1 MKQNGNNGLGHTPP
15 STENEIKKYLRILK
29 KRKWVIAITAAI
41 TFVFWLVLVVM
52 FLGSPTYTSTAL
64 LTFQDPRS
72 MSALGT
78 TERRPVNAGKAS
90 LIKTNRLLGKVVEDL
105 QLNLSILTDNLY
117 RSELFD
123 TVFVNK
129 SSLPGEYTIRKV
141 GENKYQLF
149 YRNERRGIKKDSLLV
164 TFSAGDTVRINNFAF
179 VLNPR
184 VFKQKDLEEAEFAIR
199 EWERAI
205 EWLRTTVSYKL
216 DRYQTTLMI
225 QASHKNPQ
233 MAAKIVN
240 KIAELFVDLNLQIKR
255 HKSNEVLRI
264 LENELALAKEEL
276 DAANNRLKA
285 FREKYPW
292 VVLTADA
299 GTRVT
304 TLATYEEAV
313 VTLKQKIADL
323 QRMENKLKTAGSL
336 DDQIGLARELL
347 TYLASEGV
355 PTAPALQREFDE
367 LYLKRSSLLNE
378 YAPSHPFV
386 KENNQQFQELFT
398 KIISAAQEHVQKLK
412 AQQLQYQQKLAQEQS
427 KLRRMP
433 AKELELAQLLRDREV
448 KDDIYKRVLARY
460 NAAKIENEVE
470 VSDIFIV
477 DYGTPP
483 PPQGMLSVLVKRGL
497 LGIIIAFGLG
507 VGMAI
512 VVEFFDKTV
521 QDVDELQERVKLP
534 ILGSIPVIKDD
545 KDVPDDI
552 EEVKG
557 KRDPKLITLDYSP
570 TLESEAYRDL
580 RTKILYKTQK
590 EELSSFLISSLRPN
604 EGKSLTVSNL
614 AITFAQQKISTLL
627 IDADLRRGVLHNVF
641 GNKKKPG
648 LSDFLISNASVDYEN
663 LSKLIQNT
671 FIPNL
676 YIITAGTP
684 IPNPTEMLGSERMVN
699 LLEIV
704 KRKFGMVILDTAPF
718 QASSDAAILSN
729 FVDGVVIVIRA
740 GTTNVDHL
748 LQKINEYPNL
758 SKKVLG
764 VVLNAVKVND
774 KKQQYQYS
782 YYNY

>member
-1 MKQNGNNGLGHTPP
+1 MKLNGSNGQGQTPQT
-15 STENEIKKYLRILK
+15 TEGEIKKYLRILK
-29 KRKWVIAITAAI
+29 KRKWVIAITAFI
-41 TFVFWLVLVVM
+41 TFVFWIITVIL

-105 QLNLSILTDNLY
+105 QLNLSVLTDDLY
-117 RSELFD
+117 RSDLFD

-129 SSLPGEYTIRKV
+129 QSLPGEYTIRKV
-141 GENKYQLF
+141 GDNRYELY
-149 YRNERRGIKKDSLLV
+149 YRNERRGIKKDSLLT
-164 TFSAGDTVRINNFAF
+164 TFQAGDTVRVNNFMF
-179 VLNPR
+179 VMNPR
-184 VFKQKDLEEAEFAIR
+184 VFQQKDLDEAEFAIR

-205 EWLRTTVSYKL
+205 EWLKTTVNYKL
-216 DRYQTTLMI
+216 DRYQTTLVI

-255 HKSNEVLRI
+255 HKSSEVLRI
-264 LENELALAKEEL
+264 LEDELALAKQEL
-276 DAANNRLKA
+276 DAANERLKA

-292 VVLTADA
+292 VVLTEDA
-299 GTRVT
+299 GARVSA
-304 TLATYEEAV
+304 LASYEEAAL
-313 VTLKQKIADL
+313 TLKQKIDDL
-323 QRMENKLKTAGSL
+323 QGMINKLKTAGSI
-336 DDQIGLARELL
+336 DDRIGLARELL
-347 TYLASEGV
+347 TYLASEGL
-355 PTAPALQREFDE
+355 PTVPALQREFDE
-367 LYLKRSSLLNE
+367 LYLKRTSLLNE
-378 YAPSHPFV
+378 YAPSHPFI
-386 KENNQQFQELFT
+386 KENTQQFQELFT
-398 KIISAAQEHVQKLK
+398 KIINTAEGHIRKLK
-412 AQQLQYQQKLAQEQS
+412 AQQLQYQQKLAQEQNQ
-427 KLRRMP
+427 LRRMP

-448 KDDIYKRVLARY
+448 KDDIYRRVLARY

-483 PPQGMLSVLVKRGL
+483 PPQGMLAVFLKRGF
-497 LGIIIAFGLG
+497 LGIFLALG
-507 VGMAI
+507 IGIGMAI

-521 QDVDELQERVKLP
+521 QDVDELQERLKLP
-534 ILGSIPVIKDD
+534 ILGAIPVIKDD

-552 EEVKG
+552 EEIKG

-580 RTKILYKTQK
+580 RTKILYLTQK

-676 YIITAGTP
+676 YLITAGTP
-684 IPNPTEMLGSERMVN
+684 IPNPTEMLGSDRMIN

-740 GTTNVDHL
+740 GTTNVEQL
-748 LQKINEYPNL
+748 MQKINEYPNL
-758 SKKVLG
+758 NRKVLG
-764 VVLNAVKVND
+764 VVLNAVKVNN

>member
-1 MKQNGNNGLGHTPP
+1 MKYNGNDNIGPTPP
-15 STENEIKKYLRILK
+15 STENEIKKYLRILR
-29 KRKWVIAITAAI
+29 KRKWVIVITGII
-41 TFVFWLVLVVM
+41 TLVLWLITVVM
-52 FLGSPTYTSTAL
+52 FLGTPTYTSTAL

-78 TERRPVNAGKAS
+78 GPRRPINAGRAS

-105 QLNLSILTDNLY
+105 QLNLSILTDDLY
-117 RSELFD
+117 RHELFD

-129 SSLPGEYTIRKV
+129 KSLPGEYTIRKV
-141 GENKYQLF
+141 GDNKYELY
-149 YRNERRGIKKDSLLV
+149 YRNERGGIKKDSLLI
-164 TFSAGDTVRINNFAF
+164 TFSAGDTIRINNFTF
-179 VLNPR
+179 VLNPQI
-184 VFKQKDLEEAEFAIR
+184 FKRKNLKEAEFAIR

-205 EWLRTTVSYKL
+205 EWLRNNVSYKL
-216 DRYQTTLMI
+216 DRYQTTLVI
-225 QASHKNPQ
+225 QANHKSPQ

-255 HKSNEVLRI
+255 HKSNEVLKI

-276 DAANNRLKA
+276 DVANEKLKA

-299 GTRVT
+299 GARVT
-304 TLATYEEAV
+304 TLATYEEALS
-313 VTLKQKIADL
+313 TLKQKIADL
-323 QRMENKLKTAGSL
+323 QRMENKIKAATNI

-347 TYLASEGV
+347 TYLISEGV
-355 PTAPALQREFDE
+355 PTATALQREFDE

-386 KENNQQFQELFT
+386 KENTQQLQELFQ
-398 KIISAAQEHVQKLK
+398 KIIAAAQDYTKKLQ
-412 AQQLQYQQKLAQEQS
+412 AQHSQYQQKLAQEQS

-483 PPQGMLSVLVKRGL
+483 PPQGMLKVLVQRGL
-497 LGIIIAFGLG
+497 LGIIIALGLG
-507 VGMAI
+507 IGMAI

-521 QDVDELQERVKLP
+521 QDVDELQERIKLP

-552 EEVKG
+552 EETKG

-590 EELSSFLISSLRPN
+590 EELSSFLVSSLRPN
-604 EGKSLTVSNL
+604 EGKSLTVANL
-614 AITFAQQKISTLL
+614 SITFAQQKISTLL

-676 YIITAGTP
+676 YLITAGTP
-684 IPNPTEMLGSERMVN
+684 IPNPTEMLGSERMTS

-729 FVDGVVIVIRA
+729 NVDGVVIVIRA

-748 LQKINEYPNL
+748 MQKIHEYPNL

-764 VVLNAVKVND
+764 VVLNAVKITD